1 MKTNV
6 EEISPVKKK
15 LIVEVD
21 STEVDNMLQ
30 TAYKKVGKKAKIP
43 GFRPGKAPKK
53 ILERYFADQVHE
65 DVTRDI
71 ISNTFP
77 KALQESDM
85 YPLGT
90 PLLEKDTLKA
100 GEGFTYTA
108 IMEVRPEIQV
118 KDYLGVEI
126 EKEESAVSDETVHER
141 LEQIRKAHGK
151 LNAIEEDRPVKDG
164 DHVVLEYEGFENDSP
179 IEGIKANNFM
189 LHVGSNDF
197 HPGFESALIGLKKGD
212 RGEVDVDFEDT
223 YYHEKLAGKKVH
235 FTFQINDVKEMVL
248 PELDDAFA
256 KNFGDEFQ
264 DIQTLES
271 RVREMVTAEEQKRIE
286 TGLKRRLMQGIAEKC
301 EFDLPEVLVNSEI
314 DGALSR
320 VRENLIRSGSSL
332 EKAGLSEEKLRKD
345 FREDAEKRVKEMLI
359 LGEIANLEDI
369 SIDDEELANGIAGI
383 AQSMGQPVESIK
395 QYYEARG
402 LMDSL
407 RETLMEEK
415 TLNYLVEHA
424 KILPKETENATPDTQ
439 TDAQKETS

>member
-1 MKTNV
+1 
-6 EEISPVKKK
+6 
-15 LIVEVD
+15 
-21 STEVDNMLQ
+21 
-30 TAYKKVGKKAKIP
+30 
-43 GFRPGKAPKK
+43 
-53 ILERYFADQVHE
+53 
-65 DVTRDI
+65 
-71 ISNTFP
+71 
-77 KALQESDM
+77 
-85 YPLGT
+85 
-90 PLLEKDTLKA
+90 
-100 GEGFTYTA
+100 
-108 IMEVRPEIQV
+108 
-118 KDYLGVEI
+118 
-126 EKEESAVSDETVHER
+126 
-141 LEQIRKAHGK
+141 
-151 LNAIEEDRPVKDG
+151 
-164 DHVVLEYEGFENDSP
+164 
-179 IEGIKANNFM
+179 
-189 LHVGSNDF
+189 
-197 HPGFESALIGLKKGD
+197 
-212 RGEVDVDFEDT
+212 VDVDFEDT